1 MRTHRTVITFLSLVF
16 FVFTSAAFA
25 QNRERFMISAKAGAV
40 NTVAGRVM
48 VAREGQEPQLLS
60 STDDLTAKDVVT
72 TGANSNAEILLNPG
86 SYLRLAES
94 SEFQFDDISL
104 DHLKLRL
111 ASGSAI
117 IEATGVADM
126 DLGIRVSTPNATFT
140 IIRSGIYRINVDKD
154 ASELAVYKG
163 RASYGPNATDVLK
176 GGNSVRLSN
185 GVAELAK
192 VPKEKDAFELW
203 SKQRAQLLAKANE
216 RLAPRTLN
224 GYLSERSWDSWF
236 WGPRRFGLWT
246 FNSSFGC
253 YTFLPFYYGWAS
265 PYGHYYG
272 SYYWRGGYGGYY
284 GTNPGPTIVNNPGPR
299 PGPGSGTIIPG
310 GNGGGIVPIGPGP
323 GSGGTTSGSNGAP
336 RDPDSGGR
344 AITRLPR
351 DPQL

>member
-1 MRTHRTVITFLSLVF
+1 MKTNRSVLVF
-16 FVFTSAAFA
+16 LPLVLLAVSATAFA

-48 VAREGQEPQLLS
+48 VARKGQEPQLLS
-60 STDDLTAKDVVT
+60 STDDLTSTDVVT
-72 TGANSNAEILLNPG
+72 TGVNSNTEILLNPG

-94 SEFQFDDISL
+94 SEFQFEDISL

-111 ASGSAI
+111 TKGSAI

-126 DLGIRVSTPNATFT
+126 DLGIKVSTPNATFT
-140 IIRSGIYRINVDKD
+140 IIRSGIYRVNVEQA
-154 ASELAVYKG
+154 ASELAVSKG
-163 RASYGPNATDVLK
+163 RASYGPNATDILK

-216 RLAPRTLN
+216 KLARRTLN
-224 GYLSERSWDSWF
+224 GYLNNSSDSWF
-236 WGPRRFGLWT
+236 FWRESRYGLWT
-246 FNSSFGC
+246 FNRSFGC

-272 SYYWRGGYGGYY
+272 NYYWTGGYGGYY
-284 GTNPGPTIVNNPGPR
+284 GGNPSPIIVNNQVPPG
-299 PGPGSGTIIPG
+299 GSGTLPPPVGGG
-310 GNGGGIVPIGPGP
+310 GNGGGGGIVP
-323 GSGGTTSGSNGAP
+323 SGGVTPSRGTNAAP

-344 AITRLPR
+344 GVNRIR
-351 DPQL
+351 DPQR